1 LGDAAAAAYSQQQP
15 PIPIIGFFPLSSVI
29 LQIPCRKST
38 GRVGAWMGGGER
50 KRRRLKSSSQKQ
62 SEKLLKKERK
72 GREGKGREEK
82 RRAGRQGGNIC
93 LHGSKD

>member
-29 LQIPCRKST
+29 LQIPC
-38 GRVGAWMGGGER
+38 
-50 KRRRLKSSSQKQ
+50 SQKQ

>member
-1 LGDAAAAAYSQQQP
+1 MAGTTFLWAGLGDAAAAAYSQKQP
-15 PIPIIGFFPLSSVI
+15 PIIGFFPLSSVI
-29 LQIPCRKST
+29 LQIPC
-38 GRVGAWMGGGER
+38 
-50 KRRRLKSSSQKQ
+50 SQKQ
-62 SEKLLKKERK
+62 SEKLLKESK